1 VLNKK
6 NFYIVLFLTV
16 IFLVVF
22 GLALHFSVREMVR
35 LGGNPLANIRNIVVF
50 PQLLS
55 LALYF
60 SGFMVALMSVFST
73 VGSVSGEIESGTI
86 QAVIAK
92 PLKRT
97 DFILGKFL
105 GYAMMMS
112 IYSAFLFLGVIGIM
126 KLLTGYNPSNIVQG
140 MALFVLIPFLLTAL
154 SLCGSS
160 FLSTMANGIT
170 VFMLY
175 VIGTVGGM
183 VEQIG
188 AIIENSALVNTGIL
202 SSLLIPT
209 DALYRKMIFGLL
221 TGPDNPINTLTVN
234 PFATT
239 SPPSG
244 VMIIYAILY
253 LILAVLAAV
262 KIFSR
267 RDI

>member
-1 VLNKK
+1 
-6 NFYIVLFLTV
+6 
-16 IFLVVF
+16 
-22 GLALHFSVREMVR
+22 
-35 LGGNPLANIRNIVVF
+35 
-50 PQLLS
+50 
-55 LALYF
+55 
-60 SGFMVALMSVFST
+60 
-73 VGSVSGEIESGTI
+73 
-86 QAVIAK
+86 
-92 PLKRT
+92 
-97 DFILGKFL
+97 
-105 GYAMMMS
+105 
-112 IYSAFLFLGVIGIM
+112 M

-188 AIIENSALVNTGIL
+188 
-202 SSLLIPT
+202 
-209 DALYRKMIFGLL
+209 YRKMIFGLL